1 MNPGLWFEDVKP
13 SKNVLKFAKIAKA
26 VQHLKLDPQRK
37 KIDINASSMDMMRF
51 KLPIVPV

>member
-13 SKNVLKFAKIAKA
+13 SKNVLKFVKIAKA

-37 KIDINASSMDMMRF
+37 RIDINASSMDMMRF

>member
-13 SKNVLKFAKIAKA
+13 LKNVLKFAKIAKG
-26 VQHLKLDPQRK
+26 VLLLKLDPQRK
-37 KIDINASSMDMMRF
+37 RIDINASFMDMMRF